1 MEKMFSGCEQLA
13 IANLKEW
20 NLENLKTMDKM
31 FFGCSFLIREKI
43 KIDNIFNIKNI
54 EPIYCEKI
62 LGKKEI

>member
-1 MEKMFSGCEQLA
+1 MFSGCESLA

-62 LGKKEI
+62 LKKKKI